1 SAALVVFFCPNTRR
15 EVFFLLGIVQ
25 VLNNN
30 CAIVDL
36 GKGRQALVKGRG
48 VAYQKRKG
56 DQLDSERIEKVMYL
70 ATKESQQNLAFLLKD
85 IPINIVTTTYEI
97 VDNAKSKYS
106 YQLADFVYVTLADH
120 INGMYRHL
128 QNNTYQRTPVPDM
141 QEQYPTEYRI
151 AADGLKIINANLKVY
166 FPKDEIKS
174 IALHFINGRSESED
188 TPTGEQA
195 SQITVDLN
203 DLVQSILQKNSVLR
217 NGTNQNF
224 YDRLMI
230 HLGYLAERL
239 SQHQA
244 SNERAIVKIE
254 EEMKTTYP
262 RSYQIAHEIY
272 SAICNEL
279 NADLGVN
286 EELYLLIH
294 IQRIIN
300 EEENENG
307 LET

>member
-1 SAALVVFFCPNTRR
+1 MKGGI
-15 EVFFLLGIVQ
+15 FLLGIVQ

-56 DQLDSERIEKVMYL
+56 GQLDNERIEKVMYL

-97 VDNAKSKYS
+97 VDNAKSKYH
-106 YQLADFVYVTLADH
+106 YNLADFVYVTLADH
-120 INGMYRHL
+120 INGMYKHL

-141 QEQYPTEYRI
+141 QEQYPTEYHI

-174 IALHFINGRSESED
+174 IALHFINGRSEGED
-188 TPTGEQA
+188 VSAGNET
-195 SQITVDLN
+195 SQITSDLN
-203 DLVQSILQKNSVLR
+203 DLVQSILQKNMVLR
-217 NGTNQNF
+217 NGSNQNF

-239 SQHQA
+239 SQHQP

-254 EEMKTTYP
+254 EEMKTSYP
-262 RSYQIAHEIY
+262 HSYKIAHEIY
-272 SAICNEL
+272 EAICSEL
-279 NADLGVN
+279 DADLGIN

-300 EEENENG
+300 EKDNESG
-307 LET
+307 LKSSETNY